1 MESGYIGDVVAGY
14 EIFDNND
21 MGMTDSRQK
30 LNMKRAL
37 EGELMRTINQFPNV
51 QNSRVHLTIPQSR
64 LFQKDDGGKASV
76 VLYLSPGTYLDREQI
91 KGISALSK

>member
-1 MESGYIGDVVAGY
+1 MRFAESGHIGDVVAGY

-64 LFQKDDGGKASV
+64 LFQKRMAVKH
-76 VLYLSPGTYLDREQI
+76 L
-91 KGISALSK
+91 